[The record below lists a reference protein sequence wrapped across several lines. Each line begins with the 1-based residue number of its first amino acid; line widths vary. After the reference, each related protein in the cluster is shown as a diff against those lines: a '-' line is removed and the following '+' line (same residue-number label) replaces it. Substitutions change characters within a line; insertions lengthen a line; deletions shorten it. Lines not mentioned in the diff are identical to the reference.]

1 MRSDHLSKHVMAHSP
16 DCHSKNDDSHDNVTK
31 SDYNSNLDISHSH
44 IPVSRSSSESA
55 TLKVPEF
62 KPYHIASKK
71 EKRNVC
77 KFCHKLF
84 NNQSHVKRHEKK
96 HCPNRITDNFEHPKI
111 DNQYNLS
118 AHPQDQPDMQKKM
131 CGLCNET
138 FSKSNLSRH
147 KKIVHGKGNL
157 RLQ

>member
-44 IPVSRSSSESA
+44 IPVSRSSSKSA

-77 KFCHKLF
+77 KFCHKLLTI
-84 NNQSHVKRHEKK
+84 NRMLNVMRKSTVQIELLTILSILKLIINTTSQHILKTNQTCRKK
-96 HCPNRITDNFEHPKI
+96 CVAFAMKLFLN
-111 DNQYNLS
+111 
-118 AHPQDQPDMQKKM
+118 
-131 CGLCNET
+131 
-138 FSKSNLSRH
+138 
-147 KKIVHGKGNL
+147 
-157 RLQ
+157 